1 MEFLVRNG
9 APRIVQDLK
18 DDLYK
23 LRTLQDM
30 QYRADG
36 VDKTAG
42 IREKSKAICEIISDP
57 QRLEEEREY
66 ARKNKE
72 KFRGFSGTDVDYTK
86 NKYGG
91 FGSDDVNK
99 HDNYSGAGS
108 GYDPY
113 KKDSIFSGTEPKP
126 EKKKKKKRKPSTS
139 EEDDSD
145 SDEESDESDE
155 EEQPKKISR
164 KKKAKGVAK
173 PSKKKAPKQQ
183 QVRAAPPPPQQKQ
196 EPSIAELFEQ
206 PSAPAPAAS
215 TGLGLFDNTTPVS
228 QPAPQPGPLPT

>member
-1 MEFLVRNG
+1 M
-9 APRIVQDLK
+9 QDLK

-91 FGSDDVNK
+91 FGSDDIK
-99 HDNYSGAGS
+99 SGSHDNYSGA

-139 EEDDSD
+139 EEESD
-145 SDEESDESDE
+145 ESDEESDESD

-164 KKKAKGVAK
+164 KKKAKGVSK
-173 PSKKKAPKQQ
+173 PSKKKPAKQQ
-183 QVRAAPPPPQQKQ
+183 QVRAAPPPPQQK
-196 EPSIAELFEQ
+196 
-206 PSAPAPAAS
+206 
-215 TGLGLFDNTTPVS
+215 
-228 QPAPQPGPLPT
+228 